1 MKKSLII
8 LLILFQSCTF
18 LAVNPPK
25 KNSSSPFDNP
35 LFLLGLLYVIN
46 ANSCGR
52 DGNFWVRNIINNSSY
67 CVNSKLV
74 GSATG
79 ADFYV
84 QTGLETGID
93 FSVIVNEYN
102 SKIAPALDSTFGKA
116 SDVNK
121 DGKIIVLTI
130 DILDGG
136 SPTRGFVAGFVDP
149 VNFTEDVQF
158 AKLRSNQMEIL
169 YMDGNELAT
178 KRKKSLEAG
187 EKDPYLATVAHEL
200 QHLIR
205 FPHSLGGD
213 ATWIDEGTAEVAS
226 DLSGYG
232 PQSDRINCF
241 KGSACSAL
249 GVQATSPFSWSST
262 LENYA
267 YSYALMR
274 YLYLASGSTDAKRK
288 EFLNNTV
295 IGKNNYRGSDAL
307 GLMEIFKLSDK
318 YTTKTTSSIPTDSS
332 TLFRQ
337 LLTYFMGRSQGYT
350 VFSNTNDP
358 NGTNVSISGSA
369 VSLADVNTDFPLT
382 YSSDSFSLPSG
393 ITSLAFVNTITSGVT
408 LSPGAVA
415 LKNTSS
421 STPSG
426 TFVKSTLTT
435 GYVVLNPNPSG
446 SSISGSQISSIE
458 EPVTLHEGANCIT
471 SNYFLQESR
480 TRSNVRRYLF
490 DKP

>member
-1 MKKSLII
+1 MKKYFII
-8 LLILFQSCTF
+8 LLILFQSCSY

-25 KNSSSPFDNP
+25 KNSSGPFDNP
-35 LFLLGLLYVIN
+35 LLLLGLLNVIN
-46 ANSCGR
+46 SSSCGKN
-52 DGNFWVRNIINNSSY
+52 GNFWVRNITNNSSY

-102 SKIAPALDSTFGKA
+102 SKISPTLDSTFGKA

-121 DGKIIVLTI
+121 DGKIIILTV

-136 SPTRGFVAGFVDP
+136 SSSRGFVAGFVDP
-149 VNFTEDVQF
+149 VNFTEDLQF

-205 FPHSLGGD
+205 FPYSLGGD
-213 ATWIDEGTAEVAS
+213 ATWIDEGTAEIAS

-232 PQSDRINCF
+232 PQSDRIICF
-241 KGSACSAL
+241 KGSACSSL
-249 GVQATSPFSWSST
+249 GVQGSSPFSWRST
-262 LENYA
+262 LENYS

-288 EFLNNTV
+288 EFLSNTV
-295 IGKNNYRGSDAL
+295 IGKNNYRGNDAL

-318 YTTKTTSSIPTDSS
+318 YVNKTTSSIPTDSS
-332 TLFRQ
+332 TLFRY

-350 VFSNTNDP
+350 NFSS
-358 NGTNVSISGSA
+358 TNVTILGVA
-369 VSLADVNTDFPLT
+369 TSLADVNTDFPLT
-382 YSSDSFSLPSG
+382 YSTDSFSLPSG
-393 ITSLAFVNTITSGVT
+393 TTSLVFVNKITSSVTLTPGSVVLKDLPISTSSGAFV
-408 LSPGAVA
+408 
-415 LKNTSS
+415 KDS
-421 STPSG
+421 ST
-426 TFVKSTLTT
+426 
-435 GYVVLNPNPSG
+435 YIALNPNPSG
-446 SSISGSQISSIE
+446 SSISAGQISSYE

-471 SNYFLQESR
+471 SNYFFQESR

>member
-1 MKKSLII
+1 M
-8 LLILFQSCTF
+8 
-18 LAVNPPK
+18 
-25 KNSSSPFDNP
+25 
-35 LFLLGLLYVIN
+35 
-46 ANSCGR
+46 
-52 DGNFWVRNIINNSSY
+52 
-67 CVNSKLV
+67 
-74 GSATG
+74 GSANG

-116 SDVNK
+116 SDINK
-121 DGKIIVLTI
+121 DGKIIILTV

-149 VNFTEDVQF
+149 VNFTVDGQF

-213 ATWIDEGTAEVAS
+213 ATWIDEGTSEVAS
-226 DLSGYG
+226 DLSGFG

-249 GVQATSPFSWSST
+249 GVQTTSPFSWSST

-267 YSYALMR
+267 YSYAFMR
-274 YLYLASGSTDAKRK
+274 YLYLASGSTDAKRR

-307 GLMEIFKLSDK
+307 GLMEIFKLSEK
-318 YTTKTTSSIPTDSS
+318 YTTKTTSTTTDSS
-332 TLFRQ
+332 DLFKQ

-350 VFSNTNDP
+350 DFSNTNV
-358 NGTNVSISGSA
+358 GISGSA
-369 VSLADVNTDFPLT
+369 ISLADVNTDFPLT
-382 YSSDSFSLPSG
+382 YATDSFSLPSG
-393 ITSLAFVNTITSGVT
+393 ITSLGFVSTVTSGVT
-408 LSPGAVA
+408 LPPGAVVR
-415 LKNTSS
+415 KNLPFS
-421 STPSG
+421 PSPG
-426 TFVKSTLTT
+426 TFVKDAST
-435 GYVVLNPNPSG
+435 YVAVNPNPSG

-458 EPVTLHEGANCIT
+458 EPITLHEGANCIT